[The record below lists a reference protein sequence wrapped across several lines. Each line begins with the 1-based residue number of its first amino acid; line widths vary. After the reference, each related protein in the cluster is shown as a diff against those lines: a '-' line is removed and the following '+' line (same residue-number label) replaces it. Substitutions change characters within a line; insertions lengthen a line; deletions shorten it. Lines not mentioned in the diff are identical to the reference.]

1 LEKTANVTHGM
12 FSTCVGR
19 AAIWLS
25 FSPKLLF
32 TLSPVGK
39 SWKKFGTP
47 EATYDGMLEPNADKT
62 ELISP
67 PTSLTTPL
75 LNFEVFVG
83 LHSEG
88 EGVIIGCS
96 AAAAAAGIGAGEHD
110 ASGKANRKKAAEVL
124 SMMRGD

>member
-1 LEKTANVTHGM
+1 M
-12 FSTCVGR
+12 
-19 AAIWLS
+19 
-25 FSPKLLF
+25 

-39 SWKKFGTP
+39 SWKKLGTP
-47 EATYDGMLEPNADKT
+47 EATYDGMLEPKPDKT

-67 PTSLTTPL
+67 STSLTTPL
-75 LNFEVFVG
+75 LDFEVFVG

-110 ASGKANRKKAAEVL
+110 VSGTADKKRAARVL
-124 SMMRGD
+124 SMMRGG